1 LSRVTAQIS
10 VYPLRQARL
19 GPAIDRAVGALR
31 RRNLRV
37 EPGTMSTLV
46 TGPAEELFPA
56 LQAAFEEA
64 SADGDLVL
72 VVTVSNACPEE
83 VP

>member
-10 VYPLRQARL
+10 LYPLRQARL
-19 GPAIDRAVGALR
+19 GPAIDRAVGVLR
-31 RRNLRV
+31 RRNLSV

-64 SADGDLVL
+64 AEEGDLVL
-72 VVTVSNACPEE
+72 VVTVSNACP
-83 VP
+83 